1 MPDHNA
7 FDYEKWFVDAVKHA
21 LQQVEAGQ
29 VVDHETVL
37 KRLKLKL
44 KVKLDPDR

>member
-1 MPDHNA
+1 MPENNA
-7 FDYEKWFVDAVKHA
+7 ADYEEWFVDAVKHA
-21 LQQVEAGQ
+21 LEEAEAGQ

-44 KVKLDPDR
+44 IVKLDPDR

>member
-1 MPDHNA
+1 MPENNA

-21 LQQVEAGQ
+21 LEQAEAGQ

-37 KRLKLKL
+37 KRLKLK
-44 KVKLDPDR
+44 VKLDPDR